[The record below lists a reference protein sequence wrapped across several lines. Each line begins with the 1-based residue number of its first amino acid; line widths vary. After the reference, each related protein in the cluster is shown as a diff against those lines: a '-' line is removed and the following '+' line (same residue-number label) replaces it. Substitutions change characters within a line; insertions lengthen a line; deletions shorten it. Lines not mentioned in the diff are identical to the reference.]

1 MLSIEML
8 YSHIW
13 LENVYESNY
22 LWKSK
27 KNTSDYDSIYPG
39 VKKEIGKYSLLLLEA
54 TEYIVVN
61 AKILK
66 PN

>member
-1 MLSIEML
+1 MLSMETL

-27 KNTSDYDSIYPG
+27 KNTSDYDSIHPG
-39 VKKEIGKYSLLLLEA
+39 VKKEVGRYSLCS
-54 TEYIVVN
+54 
-61 AKILK
+61 
-66 PN
+66 